1 MVKLIIDLLGSS
13 LPDEIS
19 KLKNTIILMPQNCQL
34 PASAI
39 PNFKDLTDLES
50 PLNIGNFMLKTNDD
64 CLRGLVIG
72 RITEKFPKVLIYSS
86 RPEIIS
92 KYLQTIHVEP
102 WPNDFD
108 SYNKIDNF
116 TMQGPPVYG
125 EVNENP
131 QKEIAP
137 KEIPKF
143 LIQAKNEPKIPVRS
157 GLNEKIN
164 PTGLGYPAVASGQGS
179 HLLQSSNF
187 SQGINTQ
194 PLKPGYSNNP
204 FGNPN
209 QGKPVVFNSA
219 AINNPLPKP
228 EGQNVYGF
236 NLNSNQVKPQSLYLP
251 ENKNLKSKIFLY
263 EQDLDSKEEEPI
275 SSNHEIIVKYIDK
288 VLENFLLFPENKSIK
303 TYRELYTMV
312 TRIIR
317 GMGEQNEEII
327 DDDRIRLKLT
337 DEVCF
342 KILDF
347 GFFVKNGSL
356 TSREIV
362 DERAW
367 ITQITYNDN

>member
-1 MVKLIIDLLGSS
+1 M
-13 LPDEIS
+13 
-19 KLKNTIILMPQNCQL
+19 
-34 PASAI
+34 
-39 PNFKDLTDLES
+39 
-50 PLNIGNFMLKTNDD
+50 
-64 CLRGLVIG
+64 
-72 RITEKFPKVLIYSS
+72 
-86 RPEIIS
+86 
-92 KYLQTIHVEP
+92 
-102 WPNDFD
+102 
-108 SYNKIDNF
+108 
-116 TMQGPPVYG
+116 
-125 EVNENP
+125 
-131 QKEIAP
+131 
-137 KEIPKF
+137 
-143 LIQAKNEPKIPVRS
+143 
-157 GLNEKIN
+157 
-164 PTGLGYPAVASGQGS
+164 GLGYPAVASGQGS

-209 QGKPVVFNSA
+209 QGKPLVFNSA

-347 GFFVKNGSL
+347 GFFVKDGSL